1 VVKFKPADLSG
12 VRLTPSMIANREI
25 RLAVPAQTNATQWLE
40 INRAVEYGKTL
51 GIKINITQVK

>member
-1 VVKFKPADLSG
+1 
-12 VRLTPSMIANREI
+12 MIANREI